1 MQRDASSN
9 QDLAE
14 RRRKRLPKAES
25 RFLKKKSTAASV
37 VAADLSPSQGEKKLT
52 LTSLMVTSM
61 RVPSLSAASMSDVID
76 DSAPSKPGMLSLGKR
91 KLVVEACSGRG
102 RRCSPWFRAPAILR
116 VMRRAGS
123 SACCCCCVAGRS
135 AVAGV
140 ELVEAMLASA
150 AGAARAREWR
160 IYVKERG
167 GDGKEKNVDD
177 ARSEPALLCQ
187 TSFSIDGKRK
197 AEAREQT

>member
-1 MQRDASSN
+1 MRH
-9 QDLAE
+9 
-14 RRRKRLPKAES
+14 LPRPAPAK
-25 RFLKKKSTAASV
+25 
-37 VAADLSPSQGEKKLT
+37 GEGIGG
-52 LTSLMVTSM
+52 
-61 RVPSLSAASMSDVID
+61 AC
-76 DSAPSKPGMLSLGKR
+76 DSAP
-91 KLVVEACSGRG
+91 
-102 RRCSPWFRAPAILR
+102 IQQ
-116 VMRRAGS
+116 AGP
-123 SACCCCCVAGRS
+123 